1 MAEVDF
7 FLKINGIPGESE
19 KDGHADEIE
28 LDSWGWGETNSGSHS
43 GGGGGGAG
51 KVAMQDFSFS
61 MPVNKASPE
70 LFLACATGKHI
81 PDAILVCRKS
91 GGKQQEYLK
100 IKFTDLLISSYQT
113 GGDPNAVKTTEHITF
128 NFAKIELG
136 YAPQKKDGSL
146 GAFATHWY
154 SVKETKGA

>member
-19 KDGHADEIE
+19 KEGHADEIE
-28 LDSWGWGETNSGSHS
+28 LTSWSWGENNSGSHS
-43 GGGGGGAG
+43 VGGGGGAG
-51 KVAMQDFSFS
+51 KVTLGDFNFI

-81 PDAILVCRKS
+81 PDALLTCRKS

-100 IKFTDLLISSYQT
+100 IKFTDLLISSYNT
-113 GGDPNAVKTTEHITF
+113 GGGGGGVTPQEQITF
-128 NFAKIELG
+128 NFAKIELS

-146 GAFATHWY
+146 GAYATHWY
-154 SVKETKGA
+154 DAKTTKSA